1 MVFPAY
7 AGGVYPIDLER
18 FTSSARVLDTT
29 MQVAGKGWATNAC
42 LAGLV
47 RALDDILHPQSTLCS
62 CGTLTETQ
70 IRARVR
76 GRA

>member
-1 MVFPAY
+1 
-7 AGGVYPIDLER
+7 
-18 FTSSARVLDTT
+18 VLDTT
-29 MQVAGKGWATNAC
+29 MQVAGKGWVTNAC

-62 CGTLTETQ
+62 CGTNKRLTETQ
-70 IRARVR
+70 IRAWVR